1 MLPTQKG
8 VFLCTGTRLAYAG
21 RTPTP
26 FFLLLWRM
34 PKLKRLPTVLGSIL
48 TILFVFLQL
57 KELKE
62 AHHKALLNALK
73 HPDANVQ
80 QLLKETEEKYK
91 SK

>member
-1 MLPTQKG
+1 MG
-8 VFLCTGTRLAYAG
+8 VSLCTGTYSAYVNSFFPTVTAYAG
-21 RTPTP
+21 RT
-26 FFLLLWRM
+26 

-48 TILFVFLQL
+48 TISFVFLQL

-73 HPDANVQ
+73 HPDADVQ

>member
-1 MLPTQKG
+1 MCSLLKKG
-8 VFLCTGTRLAYAG
+8 VFYALVPV
-21 RTPTP
+21 RHTPTP
-26 FFLLLWRM
+26 FFLLLRHM
-34 PKLKRLPTVLGSIL
+34 PKLKHLPTVLGSIL
-48 TILFVFLQL
+48 TISFVFLQL

-73 HPDANVQ
+73 HPDADVQ

>member
-1 MLPTQKG
+1 MHWYPFG
-8 VFLCTGTRLAYAG
+8 VCRLL
-21 RTPTP
+21 
-26 FFLLLWRM
+26 FFLLLRRT
-34 PKLKRLPTVLGSIL
+34 PKLKRLLTVLGSIL

-62 AHHKALLNALK
+62 AHHKALLNTLK
-73 HPDANVQ
+73 HPDADVQ

>member
-1 MLPTQKG
+1 MHWYPFGVCRAYTDSFFPT
-8 VFLCTGTRLAYAG
+8 VTVYTR
-21 RTPTP
+21 RT
-26 FFLLLWRM
+26 

-48 TILFVFLQL
+48 TISFVFLQL

-73 HPDANVQ
+73 HPDADVQ